1 MQRFRALGL
10 TEVIQQV
17 AETLAYG
24 SFICRRQGSQL
35 SGVDAVSKIELGF
48 PLDMF
53 TKEMVRSL
61 TSGGMRDQID
71 A

>member
-1 MQRFRALGL
+1 MGVNCQSRVKDNLACMDVKL
-10 TEVIQQV
+10 TPAQIDR
-17 AETLAYG
+17 L
-24 SFICRRQGSQL
+24 
-35 SGVDAVSKIELGF
+35 DAVSKIELGF

-61 TSGGMRDQID
+61 SSGGMRDKID

>member
-1 MQRFRALGL
+1 VKDNLACIDVTL
-10 TEVIQQV
+10 TPTQIGR
-17 AETLAYG
+17 L
-24 SFICRRQGSQL
+24 
-35 SGVDAVSKIELGF
+35 DAVSKIELGF
-48 PLDMF
+48 PLEMF